1 VDKGANLKN
10 GDSGETSLAQK
21 FKSTGVSL
29 DDLFKQKRYQKII
42 DGWVSIWKDKLRKVK
57 IDKGIDKIYYFF
69 FLRGG
74 KKESYICAFE
84 VDIDAISPSNITQRD
99 ENNQIKQSIFLNGI
113 IDSRYGSA
121 KIYKAKK
128 RLELRLKP
136 KNLFDDGFLITIPTR
151 EPFKEDIYRLV
162 QDREEFEKYIKK
174 KVDTF
179 LNFSNF

>member
-1 VDKGANLKN
+1 M
-10 GDSGETSLAQK
+10 
-21 FKSTGVSL
+21 
-29 DDLFKQKRYQKII
+29 
-42 DGWVSIWKDKLRKVK
+42 
-57 IDKGIDKIYYFF
+57 
-69 FLRGG
+69 
-74 KKESYICAFE
+74 
-84 VDIDAISPSNITQRD
+84 
-99 ENNQIKQSIFLNGI
+99 
-113 IDSRYGSA
+113 GSA
-121 KIYKAKK
+121 QIYKAKK